1 MSGSKRI
8 FRKLERTPEELAELK
23 AEREWFAKNRPDLE
37 DLLATGEYEG
47 PFRQGDVL
55 RLLEVVSALKRRR
68 QEQGSSLAELAERS
82 GLDLNTIT
90 RLERGEILNPSIGT
104 LWQYADAVEARIVL
118 SVKPKT
124 KPAKTSRKTPTRS

>member
-8 FRKLERTPEELAELK
+8 FQKIERTPEELAELK
-23 AEREWFAKNRPDLE
+23 AEREWFAKNRPGPE

-55 RLLEVVSALKRRR
+55 ALLEVVSALKRRR
-68 QEQGSSLAELAERS
+68 QEQGSSLTEMADRL
-82 GLDLNTIT
+82 GLDLDTIS

-104 LWQYADAVEARIVL
+104 LWQYADAVEA
-118 SVKPKT
+118 
-124 KPAKTSRKTPTRS
+124 